1 MSKISRLREAVLDGY
16 HEHRARGELPTS
28 GRFLY
33 YELEQAGIVPKT
45 RRGAQDVSEALT
57 DVRQG
62 GQIPWEDIVDET
74 RSLDSAFT
82 SPTILDGVISL
93 LSGVLIDRWKGR
105 PPMVLTESRSLAGVL
120 RVLVRDEYRA
130 RIAATNGQTGGFLH
144 TELAP
149 VLEAGDRV
157 LYLGDLD
164 LAGAQIEANTRRV
177 LERLGGPLQ
186 WERLALTK
194 EQADFYHL
202 EPIIKL
208 DNRYK
213 PAREH
218 EAIET
223 EALRQSVI
231 VDIVRT
237 RLSELLPC
245 KALDRVLVQERRQR
259 SQILLNSEGKRNDHA
274 RQRTRIPEREARK
287 RHGDGW
293 GAGWVSSLQFSSH
306 DRVPPAYE
314 LN

>member
-1 MSKISRLREAVLDGY
+1 MSKISRLREAVLDA
-16 HEHRARGELPTS
+16 HHQHLAMGELPTS
-28 GRFLY
+28 GRFIY

-45 RRGAQDVSEALT
+45 RSGARDVSVALT
-57 DVRQG
+57 DLRED
-62 GQIPWEDIVDET
+62 GQIPWPDIVDET

-82 SPTILDGVISL
+82 SPTILDGVTSL
-93 LSGVLIDRWKGR
+93 LSSVLLDPWKGC

-149 VLEAGDRV
+149 ALGAGDRV

-177 LERLGGPLQ
+177 LEHLVGPLN

-194 EQADFYHL
+194 GQADFYHL

-231 VDIVRT
+231 VDIVRR
-237 RLSELLPC
+237 RLSELLPR
-245 KALDRVLVQERRQR
+245 KALEYVHVQERRQR
-259 SQILLNSEGKRNDHA
+259 ARILSRLGKPN
-274 RQRTRIPEREARK
+274 
-287 RHGDGW
+287 GS
-293 GAGWVSSLQFSSH
+293 V
-306 DRVPPAYE
+306 
-314 LN
+314 